1 MENFQRY
8 SYQEKDKISRHEA
21 ERGLLNDTGKL
32 LMLAC
37 GGQILSSY
45 LEQEEASF
53 PEASPG
59 EQAFFL
65 ASLLLGFISLLSL
78 SVIFRER
85 VRKWIIFFAWATK
98 FPEKLAMPRYPRYPS
113 MLEILD
119 IQQST

>member
-59 EQAFFL
+59 EQAFFFGKSSFRFHIITL
-65 ASLLLGFISLLSL
+65 IISYL
-78 SVIFRER
+78 
-85 VRKWIIFFAWATK
+85 
-98 FPEKLAMPRYPRYPS
+98 
-113 MLEILD
+113 
-119 IQQST
+119 